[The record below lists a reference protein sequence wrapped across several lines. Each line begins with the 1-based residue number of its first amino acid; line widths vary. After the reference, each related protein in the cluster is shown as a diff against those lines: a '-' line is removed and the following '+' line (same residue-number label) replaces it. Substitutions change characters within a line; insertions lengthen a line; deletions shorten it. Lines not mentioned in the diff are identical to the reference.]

1 MRSHTVFNAQR
12 RRWLVPLFLA
22 LVVLLLDQISKQ
34 WILANLGPEPM
45 QYEIPVVGDW
55 FSIIYSRNTGVAF
68 GLFQNMSPLFIVVSL
83 LISAG
88 AIYVYATYLP
98 NDVWNV
104 QISLGLIL
112 GGALGNVVDRILLG
126 YVVDFIRVGW
136 WPVFNVADSAIT
148 VGAAVLALFLL
159 LTPDDEPVHH
169 EVSLQDEAL
178 LDDLLHRD
186 VQSLERDH
194 PQHPQG

>member
-1 MRSHTVFNAQR
+1 
-12 RRWLVPLFLA
+12 
-22 LVVLLLDQISKQ
+22 
-34 WILANLGPEPM
+34 
-45 QYEIPVVGDW
+45 
-55 FSIIYSRNTGVAF
+55 
-68 GLFQNMSPLFIVVSL
+68 
-83 LISAG
+83 
-88 AIYVYATYLP
+88 LP
-98 NDVWNV
+98 NDVLSV

-112 GGALGNVVDRILLG
+112 GGAFGNVIDRILLG

-169 EVSLQDEAL
+169 EVSPQDEAL
-178 LDDLLHRD
+178 LDDLLQSD

-194 PQHPQG
+194 QQHPQG

>member
-1 MRSHTVFNAQR
+1 VFDAQQR
-12 RRWLVPLFLA
+12 HWLVLLSLA
-22 LVVLLLDQISKQ
+22 LIVLLLDQISKQ

-45 QYEIPVVGDW
+45 QYEIPVAGDW

-68 GLFQNMSPLFIVVSL
+68 GLFQNMSSLFIVVSL
-83 LISAG
+83 LISVG
-88 AIYVYATYLP
+88 VIYVYMTYLP
-98 NDVWNV
+98 NDVLSV
-104 QISLGLIL
+104 QISMGLIL
-112 GGALGNVVDRILLG
+112 GGAFGNVIDRILLG
-126 YVVDFIRVGW
+126 YVVDFIRIGW

-148 VGAAVLALFLL
+148 TGAAILALFLL

-169 EVSLQDEAL
+169 EVSAQDEAL

-186 VQSLERDH
+186 VQSLEQDH